1 MNEEHGVSAEMQSA
15 LVDGQL
21 DAAEWERVAGRIEGD
36 ARLRED
42 LGALRT
48 VKDMVQHAYALPPRS
63 PRQSSAQSAAGG
75 RRWAAIAALCLVS
88 AGAGWLGHAAFAPGI
103 SETEAA
109 LTEGASLR
117 EVSNE
122 RVVLHVS
129 SSRRETLQTALD
141 EVEEVLRASGQR
153 GRRVEIEIVANSSG
167 LELLRTD
174 TSPFPARIASLRT
187 QYSNLTLVACN
198 QTIDRLREKG
208 VEVHLLPGVQSAPSA
223 LDQIVKR
230 LQGGWAYV
238 RV

>member
-1 MNEEHGVSAEMQSA
+1 MRTEHDVSREMRSA
-15 LVDGQL
+15 FVDGEL
-21 DAAEWERVAGRIEGD
+21 DQADWGRIAGQVGRDET
-36 ARLRED
+36 LRAEVCEI
-42 LGALRT
+42 RT
-48 VKDMVQHAYALPPRS
+48 VKDLVRGAYAAPPRAS
-63 PRQSSAQSAAGG
+63 RHGAASG
-75 RRWAAIAALCLVS
+75 RRLAAIAALCLVS
-88 AGAGWLGHAAFAPGI
+88 AGAGWLVHAAFAPGI

-141 EVEEVLRASGQR
+141 EMEEVLRASAR
-153 GRRVEIEIVANSSG
+153 GGRHIKIEIVANSSG
-167 LELLRTD
+167 LDLLRTE
-174 TSPFPARIASLRT
+174 TSPFPARIATLRAM
-187 QYSNLTLVACN
+187 YSNLTLVACN

-208 VEVHLLPGVQSAPSA
+208 ITVHLLPGVQSAPTA

>member
-1 MNEEHGVSAEMQSA
+1 MKTEHDVSREMQSA
-15 LVDGQL
+15 FVDGEL
-21 DAAEWERVAGRIEGD
+21 DQADWGRIAEQLGRD
-36 ARLRED
+36 EALRAE
-42 LGALRT
+42 LCEIRT
-48 VKDMVQHAYALPPRS
+48 VKDLVQRAYAVPPQA
-63 PRQSSAQSAAGG
+63 PRHGVAGG

-88 AGAGWLGHAAFAPGI
+88 AGAGWLGHAAFAPGV

-141 EVEEVLRASGQR
+141 DVEEVLRASAQR
-153 GRRVEIEIVANSSG
+153 GRRIEIEIVANSSG
-167 LELLRTD
+167 LELLRAD
-174 TSPFPARIASLRT
+174 TSPFPARIASLRAA
-187 QYSNLTLVACN
+187 YSNLTLVACN

-208 VEVHLLPGVQSAPSA
+208 VTVHLLPGVQSAPTA